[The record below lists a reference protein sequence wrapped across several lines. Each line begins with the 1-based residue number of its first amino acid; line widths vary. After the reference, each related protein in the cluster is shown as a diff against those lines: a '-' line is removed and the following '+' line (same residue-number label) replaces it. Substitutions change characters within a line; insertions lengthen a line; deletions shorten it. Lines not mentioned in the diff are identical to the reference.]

1 MRHINSSSDHRITMV
16 EIDIA
21 KELQAHIEKLNVHI
35 TNLRTSNNE
44 ISAMVQEGK
53 TEYAPIV
60 SQLACQIEGM
70 HFLIQ
75 RLSAEL
81 NLIQGQIA

>member
-1 MRHINSSSDHRITMV
+1 MV
-16 EIDIA
+16 EINIA
-21 KELQAHIEKLNVHI
+21 KELQVHIAKLNVLI
-35 TNLRTSNNE
+35 TNLRASNDE
-44 ISAMVQEGK
+44 ISAMVSDGK

-60 SQLACQIEGM
+60 SQLECQIEGV